1 MKINRVEIFD
11 IFCPERPAWNP
22 IFVRVHTDEGVSG
35 VGEAGL
41 AYDLGHSAAA
51 AMIKEYAEEVLL
63 GADPMNIEK
72 NWSRMFRE
80 SFWALGGGPVI
91 YSAMS
96 AIDTALWD
104 IKGKALGVPVYQLL
118 GGKINEKL
126 RTYAS
131 QLQFDW
137 DVHERKILTDPA
149 DYARAT
155 EKAVAEG
162 YDSIKVDPM
171 MFDNNGQT
179 VYDCTKLFR
188 REYLNL
194 IRARLKAMRE
204 VLGENGD
211 IIFECHSLPG
221 LAPAL
226 QLGEIAQE
234 FNCMCLE
241 EPVNYLNSNL
251 HKPLKQKLNIP
262 LAAGERLYL
271 RHGIRP
277 YLEDQTID
285 ILQPDIGLCGGLTEA
300 KKMCD
305 YADMYDVQVQAHVCG
320 GPVATAAAL
329 HLETAIPNFIIHEH
343 HTYAIKTFNR
353 ELCVQDLQP
362 VNGFFTVPEAPG
374 LGIELN
380 DEVVKKSPCIVV
392 KTASSS
398 SVSSASSKA
407 ASSVFKN

>member
-11 IFCPERPAWNP
+11 THCPERPAWNP
-22 IFVRVHTDEGVSG
+22 VFVRIHTDEGLSG

-51 AMIKEYAEEVLL
+51 HMIKEFAEEMLI
-63 GADPMNIEK
+63 GWNPMNTEK
-72 NWSRMFRE
+72 LWSRMFRE
-80 SFWALGGGPVI
+80 SFWALGGGPIV

-104 IKGKALGVPVYQLL
+104 IKGKALNVPVYELL
-118 GGKINEKL
+118 GGKVNDQL
-126 RTYAS
+126 WTYAS

-137 DVHERKILTDPA
+137 DIHDRRKLTQPE
-149 DYARAT
+149 DYGLAT

-162 YDSIKVDPM
+162 YTAVKVDPM
-171 MFDNNGQT
+171 MFDAQGNT
-179 VYDCTKLFR
+179 IFDCTKLFR
-188 REYLNL
+188 RDHLNL
-194 IRARLKAMRE
+194 IRARLQAIRD
-204 VLGENGD
+204 VLGDNGE
-211 IIFECHSLPG
+211 IIFECHSLAG

-226 QLGEIAQE
+226 QLGEIAEE
-234 FNCMCLE
+234 FNCMALE
-241 EPVNYLNSNL
+241 EPVNYLNSKL
-251 HKPLKQKLNIP
+251 HRPLKEKLKIP

-277 YLEDQTID
+277 YLEEQTID

-300 KKMCD
+300 KKICD
-305 YADMYDVQVQAHVCG
+305 YADMYDIQVQAHVCG

-329 HLETAIPNFIIHEH
+329 HLETAIANFIIHEH

-353 ELCVQDLQP
+353 ALCLQDLQP
-362 VNGFFTVPEAPG
+362 VNGFFSAPSAPG

-380 DEVVKKSPCIVV
+380 DEVMMKSPRLEI
-392 KTASSS
+392 K
-398 SVSSASSKA
+398 
-407 ASSVFKN
+407 